1 LIKIVSAKSSGHNGR
16 QGFFDNPV
24 ALGHLTGKYRL
35 TGGKVCPLR
44 ISMFL
49 FIFTEAYQ
57 RDSAI
62 FTKYPFAFHP
72 NKIARA

>member
-1 LIKIVSAKSSGHNGR
+1 VPNHAAMMSG
-16 QGFFDNPV
+16 GFFDNPV
-24 ALGHLTGKYRL
+24 AFGHLTSKDRPIACV
-35 TGGKVCPLR
+35 VCSLR

-49 FIFTEAYQ
+49 FIFTEAYH